1 MKHGFLAR
9 TDSSRATNKCI
20 NNQQTLEEMISLE
33 GRVTPQKTNHNSAK
47 QVLDLT
53 WSNTTNK
60 NTLKFRQTTLFIQ
73 ILTVPILCEL
83 NSRFQSADSII
94 RSH

>member
-1 MKHGFLAR
+1 MRRNGSA
-9 TDSSRATNKCI
+9 
-20 NNQQTLEEMISLE
+20 
-33 GRVTPQKTNHNSAK
+33 GRVIPQKTNHNSAK
-47 QVLDLT
+47 QVLDLA

-60 NTLKFRQTTLFIQ
+60 NTLKFRQTTLLIIQ
-73 ILTVPILCEL
+73 ILTAPILCEL

>member
-1 MKHGFLAR
+1 MRRNGSA
-9 TDSSRATNKCI
+9 
-20 NNQQTLEEMISLE
+20 
-33 GRVTPQKTNHNSAK
+33 GRVIPQKTNHNSAK
-47 QVLDLT
+47 QVLDLA